1 MHAGIVATFGRRAR
15 EATLAA
21 GATMDHAL
29 EAEEKAAAEAEA
41 TLSAASA
48 MRE

>member
-1 MHAGIVATFGRRAR
+1 MQASIVATFGRIAR
-15 EATLAA
+15 EAALAA
-21 GATMDHAL
+21 EATMDQAL
-29 EAEEKAAAEAEA
+29 EAEEKAAGEAEA

>member
-1 MHAGIVATFGRRAR
+1 MQAGIVATFGRKAT
-15 EATLAA
+15 EAALAA

-29 EAEEKAAAEAEA
+29 EAEEKEAAEAKA
-41 TLSAASA
+41 SLLVASA

>member
-1 MHAGIVATFGRRAR
+1 MHASIIAAFGRRAW
-15 EATLAA
+15 EAALAA
-21 GATMDHAL
+21 GATMDQAP
-29 EAEEKAAAEAEA
+29 EAEKAAAKAEA